1 MVSGPQILGVNP
13 PPDFPATLFEE
24 IESKVKELRRKGLLE
39 KENWSEFAQGWNG
52 VGYRFLFLCDYD
64 KDFSSVSRQ
73 TDHTELY
80 KQNKALFSF
89 FSSARSL
96 FENYAYCL
104 YFLGNGLRSSDFP
117 TDDKSLKRV
126 YFGAVACKY
135 SCLFPSEA
143 VTNVLSSIE
152 SSDYFEAINEI
163 RIEGFHRG
171 NPSRKYYQGGDK
183 NGQVE
188 LQARGK
194 TYRIDENPTQDTR
207 QQIAS
212 DLEKLMCG
220 TLAFIDDNFAYLAK

>member
-1 MVSGPQILGVNP
+1 MVSGLQILGVNS
-13 PPDFPATLFEE
+13 PPDFPATLFQE
-24 IESKVKELRRKGLLE
+24 IESKVKELRHEGLLE

-80 KQNKALFSF
+80 KQNKALFGF
-89 FSSARSL
+89 FSSASSL

-104 YFLGNGLRSSDFP
+104 YLLGNSLRSSDFP
-117 TDDKSLKRV
+117 TDEKSLKNV
-126 YFGAVACKY
+126 YFNTIASKY
-135 SCLFPSEA
+135 SHIFPGEA

-152 SSDYFEAINEI
+152 SRHYFEAINEI
-163 RIEGFHRG
+163 RKVGFHRG

-183 NGQVE
+183 SGQVE

-194 TYRIDENPTQDTR
+194 TYRIDENPTQDIR
-207 QQIAS
+207 KQIAS
-212 DLEKLMCG
+212 DLEKLMRG
-220 TLAFIDDNFAYLAK
+220 TSAFIDDNFASLAK